1 MRQAG
6 LPSTCT
12 PSQTT
17 VPPRPIPLHSSQ
29 HQPSPPIER
38 CWVLLNIKRVSNWV
52 KDCLKHVTKSFS
64 SPQRS
69 HSATLTSLC
78 RPSSTRPWTGGR
90 GCCWSPPTPACTSP
104 TPHPSESWRTMRRR
118 RRMRTR
124 MPTLGD
130 LKFAGAGFPETSVS
144 AIASPSW
151 FFARHWYFP
160 WRSTLPTCWK
170 ILFYRKKISFG
181 FFSYVN
187 ILLQSPTCCRSRLC
201 LLPLVCTTVFS
212 GDSNPPFL
220 YQLTFRNTSKH

>member
-1 MRQAG
+1 M
-6 LPSTCT
+6 
-12 PSQTT
+12 
-17 VPPRPIPLHSSQ
+17 
-29 HQPSPPIER
+29 
-38 CWVLLNIKRVSNWV
+38 SNWV

-64 SPQRS
+64 PPQRS

-104 TPHPSESWRTMRRR
+104 TPHPSESWSTMRRR
-118 RRMRTR
+118 TRTR

-160 WRSTLPTCWK
+160 CRSTLPTCWE
-170 ILFYRKKISFG
+170 ILTTVLSEKTYFG
-181 FFSYVN
+181 FFSSVN
-187 ILLQSPTCCRSRLC
+187 ILLQPVVGAGCACCLWFAPLSFQVTVTHHFCTSSPLET
-201 LLPLVCTTVFS
+201 PVNI
-212 GDSNPPFL
+212 SN
-220 YQLTFRNTSKH
+220 